1 MRYAADDPTVIS
13 HKHVNA
19 LSAACWFCLVA
30 NTTIP
35 SPCYTV
41 GLGGGE
47 NKHRQTKLERVGLG
61 GGGGLRQHNGRQER
75 AGEAEVRSR
84 GGAAGFGEGGAAG
97 SGRCVKV
104 IKTFHDIRVCE
115 VPRADH

>member
-1 MRYAADDPTVIS
+1 MQYTADDPTVIS

-19 LSAACWFCLVA
+19 RSAARWFCLVA

-41 GLGGGE
+41 GLGVGE

-84 GGAAGFGEGGAAG
+84 VGQQGLVRVGQQ
-97 SGRCVKV
+97 GRVGV
-104 IKTFHDIRVCE
+104 LR
-115 VPRADH
+115 